1 MEVRGSMRKY
11 EEVVEEGRGP
21 AVLKSKSPK
30 GPKVQGSQGPIC
42 LKVKFKYKLNSKE
55 GPSCLELKSNKQN
68 GIFKNKKVQD
78 NWMN

>member
-1 MEVRGSMRKY
+1 MRKY

-55 GPSCLELKSNKQN
+55 GPSCLVLKSNKKN
-68 GIFKNKKVQD
+68 CIFKNKKVQD
-78 NWMN
+78 KSLICHAYA